1 MLKVGRFYDIEEY
14 LLVVD
19 EEELVFCILV
29 LVIVI
34 YKNILIVIF

>member
-1 MLKVGRFYDIEEY
+1 MLKVGIFYDFEEY

-19 EEELVFCILV
+19 EEELVFCSLV

-34 YKNILIVIF
+34 YKNILIVIY

>member
-1 MLKVGRFYDIEEY
+1 MLKVGIFCNFEEY

-34 YKNILIVIF
+34 YKNILIVIY

>member
-1 MLKVGRFYDIEEY
+1 MLKVGIFYDFEEY

>member
-1 MLKVGRFYDIEEY
+1 MLKVGIFYNFEEY

-34 YKNILIVIF
+34 YKNILIVIY

>member
-1 MLKVGRFYDIEEY
+1 MLKGGIFYDFEKY

-34 YKNILIVIF
+34 YKNILIVIY

>member
-1 MLKVGRFYDIEEY
+1 MLKVGRFCDFEEY

-34 YKNILIVIF
+34 YKNILIVIY

>member
-1 MLKVGRFYDIEEY
+1 MLKVGIVYDFEEY

-34 YKNILIVIF
+34 YKNILIVIY

>member
-1 MLKVGRFYDIEEY
+1 MLKVGRFYDFEEY

-19 EEELVFCILV
+19 EEELVFCSLV

-34 YKNILIVIF
+34 YKNILIVIY

>member
-1 MLKVGRFYDIEEY
+1 MLKVGIFYDFEEY

-19 EEELVFCILV
+19 EEELVFCSLG

-34 YKNILIVIF
+34 YKNILIVIY

>member
-1 MLKVGRFYDIEEY
+1 MLKVGRFYDFEEY

-34 YKNILIVIF
+34 YKNILIVIY

>member
-1 MLKVGRFYDIEEY
+1 MLKVGIFYDFEEY

-34 YKNILIVIF
+34 YKNILIVIY

>member
-1 MLKVGRFYDIEEY
+1 MLKVGRFYDFEEY

>member
-1 MLKVGRFYDIEEY
+1 MLKVGRFYDFEGY

-34 YKNILIVIF
+34 YKNILIVIY